1 MTASTD
7 APLKPIQVSTT
18 EGFVCG
24 GIAACIAVTISNPAE
39 VAKTRLQLQGELAK
53 GGGVK
58 VYNNAFDVL
67 RKTYTNEGLRGVQ
80 RGLGPA
86 YAYQIL
92 LNGSRLGFYEPFRHN
107 INSLFG
113 YSAEEQVPFTSVLAG
128 ATSGAVG
135 ASLGNP
141 LFLIKARMQAYSPAL
156 PVGAQHYYKNSFDA
170 LSTIFRAEGFRGLVR
185 GIDAAILRTSMGSS
199 VQLPSYNFTKTQLVK
214 HGILPADSTWS
225 FLLSSTVSGLCV
237 CLAMQPADTA
247 LTRMYNQPTTRTPDG
262 RLQGVL
268 YKNPI
273 DCLWKT
279 FKAEGV
285 RGWYKG
291 STAHFMR
298 IAPHTIVTLT
308 MNDIIIGLY
317 KDFKRGRQRA
327 LD

>member
-1 MTASTD
+1 MSSTEKRR
-7 APLKPIQVSTT
+7 LSTP
-18 EGFVCG
+18 EGFICG

-53 GGGVK
+53 GGEKK
-58 VYNNAFDVL
+58 VYKSALDVFA
-67 RKTYTNEGLRGVQ
+67 KTWKNEGIRGMQ

-92 LNGSRLGFYEPFRHN
+92 LNGSRLGFYEPFRHA
-107 INSLFG
+107 INDFIG
-113 YSAEEQVPFTSVLAG
+113 RAPNEQIPITSVIAG

-170 LSTIFRAEGFRGLVR
+170 LSTIYRQEKLRGLVR

-199 VQLPSYNFTKTQLVK
+199 VQLPSYNFTKNQLVK
-214 HGILPADSTWS
+214 HGILPNNSTWT
-225 FLLSSTVSGLCV
+225 FLASSTVSGMCV
-237 CLAMQPADTA
+237 CMAMQPADTA
-247 LTRMYNQPTTRTPDG
+247 LTRMYNQPTKRNEAG
-262 RLQGVL
+262 RVVGVL
-268 YKNPI
+268 YRNPI

-279 FKAEGV
+279 FKTEGV

-291 STAHFMR
+291 TTAHFLR

-308 MNDIIIGLY
+308 ANDLIINL
-317 KDFKRGRQRA
+317 FKSIKYRNS
-327 LD
+327 

>member
-1 MTASTD
+1 MASATATQRNPVAISTG
-7 APLKPIQVSTT
+7 

-67 RKTYTNEGLRGVQ
+67 RKTYANEGLRGMQ

-92 LNGSRLGFYEPFRHN
+92 LNGSRLGFYEPFRRN
-107 INSLFG
+107 INHLFG

-135 ASLGNP
+135 
-141 LFLIKARMQAYSPAL
+141 
-156 PVGAQHYYKNSFDA
+156 VGAQHYYKNSFDA
-170 LSTIFRAEGFRGLVR
+170 LSTIFRAEQFRGLVR

-214 HGILPADSTWS
+214 NGILPADSTWT
-225 FLLSSTVSGLCV
+225 FLLSSTISGMCV

-262 RLQGVL
+262 RLQGTL

-298 IAPHTIVTLT
+298 IAPHTIITLT
-308 MNDIIIGLY
+308 MNDIIVGLY
-317 KDFKRGRQRA
+317 KDFKRGRQRD
-327 LD
+327 LDD

>member
-1 MTASTD
+1 MSSLAPVKGRPISTA
-7 APLKPIQVSTT
+7 

-24 GIAACIAVTISNPAE
+24 GIAASIAVTVSNPAE

-53 GGGVK
+53 SGAAK
-58 VYNNAFDVL
+58 VYKNAFDVMG
-67 RKTYTNEGLRGVQ
+67 KTYKNEGIRGMQ

-92 LNGSRLGFYEPFRHN
+92 LNGSRLGFYEPFRRN
-107 INSLFG
+107 INKLIG
-113 YSAEEQVPFTSVLAG
+113 RRPDEQLPATAVIAG

-156 PVGAQHYYKNSFDA
+156 PVGAQHYYKNSFHA
-170 LSTIFRAEGFRGLVR
+170 LSTIFRAEGPRGLIR

-199 VQLPSYNFTKTQLVK
+199 VQLPSYNLTKNFLVSRD
-214 HGILPADSTWS
+214 ILPANSTWT
-225 FLLSSTVSGLCV
+225 FLASSAVSGICV
-237 CLAMQPADTA
+237 CLVMQPADTA
-247 LTRMYNQPTTRTPDG
+247 LTRMYNQPTVLGPNGKMVGT
-262 RLQGVL
+262 L

-279 FKAEGV
+279 AKTEGV

-291 STAHFMR
+291 STAHFLR
-298 IAPHTIVTLT
+298 IAPHTIITLT
-308 MNDIIIGLY
+308 ANDLIINLY
-317 KDFKRGRQRA
+317 KRFRDKE
-327 LD
+327 